1 MKVKKTKLEG
11 VLEIHPPTFFKDHR
25 GEYIETYNKDL
36 YFESGIK
43 IDFLQDDISVSKKNV
58 LRGLH
63 GDRKTWKLVSCIYG
77 SFYLI
82 VVNNNEGSEQ
92 YRMHESFTLNDKD
105 RKQILIPPGF
115 ANGHLILSDLAIF
128 HYKQNTYY
136 DRGSQFTILWD
147 DPNYNFSW
155 PIDNPILSE
164 RDAGNE

>member
-11 VLEIHPPTFFKDHR
+11 VLEINPPTFFKDHR

-36 YFESGIK
+36 YFKSGIM
-43 IDFLQDDISVSKKNV
+43 IDFIQDDISVSKKNV

-63 GDRKTWKLVSCIYG
+63 GDSRTWKLVSCLYG

-82 VVNNNEGSEQ
+82 VVNNNKDSEQ
-92 YRMHESFTLNDKD
+92 YKMHESFTLDDKE

-136 DRGSQFTILWD
+136 DRSSQFTILWD
-147 DPNYNFSW
+147 DPDYNLHW
-155 PIDNPILSE
+155 PISNPILSD